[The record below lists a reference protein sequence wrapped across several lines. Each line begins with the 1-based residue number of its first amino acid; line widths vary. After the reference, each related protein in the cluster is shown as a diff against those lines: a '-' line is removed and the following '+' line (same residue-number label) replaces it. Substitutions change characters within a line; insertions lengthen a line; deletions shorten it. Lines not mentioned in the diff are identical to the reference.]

1 MTILGMMPTVAAA
14 VALALLWIGEAVAP
28 FFAASR
34 RERWGARLRHLAL
47 AALNAVVA
55 SVFAGATLA
64 VTVWAA
70 DAGFGLLNWFRSV
83 GDPWWGML
91 AVGAVSLVLLDGW
104 HYAFHVLAHKTP
116 ALWRFHVMHH
126 NADHLEATAAM
137 RFHAAE
143 IAAQC
148 ALSLP
153 VYALLGVSIYEVL
166 AYQVVMLPISLF
178 HHADL
183 RLPERLERALRL
195 IIVTP
200 GMHLLHHST
209 WERETDSNYAVVLS
223 LWDRL
228 FGSYR
233 WRDDLAGVD
242 VGIEGYG
249 AEDTATLR
257 GMLRTGLQKAHRSPG
272 RSPDPGSL
280 PRELRKRDRR
290 RALRRRRR
298 QA

>member
-1 MTILGMMPTVAAA
+1 MTVLGMMPTVAAA
-14 VALALLWIGEAVAP
+14 AALALLWIGEAVAP
-28 FFAASR
+28 VFTASR
-34 RERWGARLRHLAL
+34 RERWGARVRHLAL
-47 AALNAVVA
+47 ATLNAVVV
-55 SVFAGATLA
+55 SIFAGATLA
-64 VTVWAA
+64 VTAWAA
-70 DAGFGLLNWFRSV
+70 SAGFGLLNLVRPDV
-83 GDPWWGML
+83 GPWWAVL
-91 AVGAVSLVLLDGW
+91 AVGAASLVLLDGW

-166 AYQVVMLPISLF
+166 AYQIVMLPISLF

-183 RLPERLERALRL
+183 RLPARLERALRVVF
-195 IIVTP
+195 VTP

-257 GMLRTGLQKAHRSPG
+257 GMLRTGLEKAPRSPG
-272 RSPDPGSL
+272 RPPGPGAL
-280 PRELRKRDRR
+280 PRELRRRDRR